1 MSARRRCLPRT
12 QRRKSIPLPLRTFRP
27 PPPLLRA
34 CRAPW
39 CPRGTGRIEQTIR
52 HRQKQR
58 QPGLRILII
67 GRSLA
72 LRRSSSSLDSTIP
85 SPITPMHESHRSDHH
100 KTHVPLDRIVQGL
113 PVKKQSTA
121 TRAPEELQIGE
132 GDRAQCTSD
141 RCNQAS

>member
-34 CRAPW
+34 CR
-39 CPRGTGRIEQTIR
+39 GTMVSAKVPAASSRQLR

-72 LRRSSSSLDSTIP
+72 LRRSSSSSLDSTIP
-85 SPITPMHESHRSDHH
+85 SPITPMH
-100 KTHVPLDRIVQGL
+100 
-113 PVKKQSTA
+113 
-121 TRAPEELQIGE
+121 TRATAPITTRRMFPSIASSRGYPLRS
-132 GDRAQCTSD
+132 RAPQRERLRSCRSV
-141 RCNQAS
+141 REIESSMYLRPM